1 MDFMDLKAIVKPNI
15 IDKYDHSLVLNANS
29 PHSNLDL
36 SSFEKVYYLPYQPT
50 SENLVIDF
58 ANCINVKLPDGV
70 DLIKV
75 VLSETATSYELGAD
89 LRLFNNRIG
98 IDFTYYN
105 QKTTDQILSL
115 PISLSTGYTH
125 AFINAGEIQNK
136 GVELLISATIIDRS
150 GFIWNASFNYAKNK
164 NERLFKDKKRPKN
177 TI

>member
-1 MDFMDLKAIVKPNI
+1 MTLIRITKEFKFEMAHALYGYDGVCANLHGHSYRLRVTIRGNVKNEPTHTKDGMVMDFMDLKAIVKPNI

-75 VLSETATSYELGAD
+75 VLSETATSYAEW
-89 LRLFNNRIG
+89 NRE
-98 IDFTYYN
+98 D
-105 QKTTDQILSL
+105 
-115 PISLSTGYTH
+115 
-125 AFINAGEIQNK
+125 
-136 GVELLISATIIDRS
+136 V
-150 GFIWNASFNYAKNK
+150 
-164 NERLFKDKKRPKN
+164 
-177 TI
+177 